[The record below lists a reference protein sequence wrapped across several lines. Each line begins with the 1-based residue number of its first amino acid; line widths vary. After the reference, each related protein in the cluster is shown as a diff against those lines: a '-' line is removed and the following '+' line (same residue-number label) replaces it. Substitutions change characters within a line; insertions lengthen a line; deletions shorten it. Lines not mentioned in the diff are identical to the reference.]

1 LSANINIQKEL
12 AASILRVIQ
21 CWVNDGTSYIDYK
34 EGSQMEIRKG
44 DGEPEYGLSQYRLL
58 TSDWSASLLPVY
70 VTILHP
76 HSTHFDHEDGHSM
89 FL

>member
-1 LSANINIQKEL
+1 M
-12 AASILRVIQ
+12 RVIYY
-21 CWVNDGTSYIDYK
+21 WVNEGKSYIGYK
-34 EGSQMEIRKG
+34 EGSQLETWKG

-58 TSDWSASLLPVY
+58 ISDWSASLLPVY

-76 HSTHFDHEDGHSM
+76 HYTHFDHEDGHSM